1 MVDALNVTI
10 NAVMISALY
19 ALVAIGFTLIFGVG
33 GVLNLAHGANITIGA
48 FTAFY
53 VTTAVG
59 LGIWVGAI
67 AALVVAGL
75 FSAALYAGMIR
86 WVQDEPI
93 TVMILTLVASIAVEQ
108 FFLVLEGTQPK
119 ALPSL
124 LSGQLSLAGNTVQA
138 NQALAFLL
146 SWVLIGLLVAGVHY
160 TRTGKAVL
168 ATSMSTKGAALV
180 GIESDRMY
188 LYTWLLAGMLAGI
201 AGVFLGSFRTATY
214 TMGRGPLILSF
225 SIVVLGGIGSI
236 RGSVVGAYLIG
247 FLEVF
252 TVSYV
257 DSSLSGLASLV
268 VLVGVLLFK
277 PEGLFGRELAEA

>member
-1 MVDALNVTI
+1 MTGILNTVV
-10 NAVMISALY
+10 NASLISALY

-53 VTTAVG
+53 VTSALG
-59 LGIWVGAI
+59 LGIWSGAV
-67 AALVVAGL
+67 AALLVAGL

-93 TVMILTLVASIAVEQ
+93 TVMILTLVTSVAVEQ

-119 ALPSL
+119 AIPSL
-124 LSGQLSLAGNTVQA
+124 LSGQLSFAGSTVQA
-138 NQALAFLL
+138 NQVLAFLL
-146 SWVLIGLLVAGVHY
+146 SWVLIGLLIAGVHY
-160 TRTGKAVL
+160 TQTGKAVL

-188 LYTWLLAGMLAGI
+188 LYTWLLAGMLAGV

-268 VLVGVLLFK
+268 VLVAVLLFK